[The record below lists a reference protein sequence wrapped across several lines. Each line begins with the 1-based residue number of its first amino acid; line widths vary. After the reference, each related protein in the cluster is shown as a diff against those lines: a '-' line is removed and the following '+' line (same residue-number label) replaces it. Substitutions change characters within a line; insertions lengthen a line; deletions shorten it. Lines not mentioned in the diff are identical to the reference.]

1 MSIGY
6 TRAEVINTEDTKT
19 IDSNDIIDTIEN
31 NGSLVILSSGNL
43 QVDELVNNIFT
54 ENSGSII
61 SKNIENSVQAV
72 FENNGIVEIAGNL
85 RNDGII
91 INSGKFEIGGVLM
104 NSNLI
109 NSGSDAV
116 LDVDSVINFGRFSV
130 ADSACINIG
139 SLENY
144 GKIELTNNSG

>member
-31 NGSLVILSSGNL
+31 YGSLVILSSGNL

-91 INSGKFEIGGVLM
+91 IN
-104 NSNLI
+104 
-109 NSGSDAV
+109 
-116 LDVDSVINFGRFSV
+116 
-130 ADSACINIG
+130 
-139 SLENY
+139 
-144 GKIELTNNSG
+144 